1 MSVENFEFISTS
13 DLVDFTKCGTFDHKT
28 DKQRPMLVTFS
39 HSVSLLVIKIGKTS
53 NALFRKIFQ
62 KESFPLPLKKI
73 CSKMFL
79 KVCMETLGT
88 ETNFSKISYYGLVTS
103 LL

>member
-1 MSVENFEFISTS
+1 M
-13 DLVDFTKCGTFDHKT
+13 DFTKCGTFDHKT

-39 HSVSLLVIKIGKTS
+39 HFVSLLVIKIGKTS